1 MHGAETMPGANRP
14 EDAAGTGEA
23 GGSLLAGLGF
33 TEVAEPA
40 PHAALHAVSQ
50 AASREAPQGSSQ
62 GRSLGT
68 SEDIPA
74 AAPRA
79 PLHIAPVR
87 RGGSLRGAGPMRR
100 EDLQA
105 APRFAE
111 AAEAAETDRI
121 MKPGALRG
129 AARGRD
135 LDSLTRTLFLRIY
148 PVIAAVVLLT
158 QAGIAWVNYADQFR
172 LYTERANLLA
182 GLTAAAIDR
191 PGWEQAAASFGP
203 QLQALARDPAFRYAA
218 LKDGQGRVVGTAGE
232 TPRGKPWDLVQVSA
246 ALESDGSPGTLALVL
261 SAEELRDN
269 AGKQALLALGTS
281 LVLMLAFVATLHL
294 NLRRHVVAPVKR
306 LLVAMRQVEH
316 KHWTTVDLGGAYRP
330 SNEIDAISQ
339 AFNSMVEGLR
349 SGDEAKQ
356 LLQALEQ
363 AHGALEAANRQV
375 IESIGYA
382 RRIQASVLPD
392 PKALSATGIDLAVLW
407 EPLQLV
413 GGDYYWLEEIDG
425 LSVIV
430 VADCTGH
437 GVPGAFLTLIVA
449 TALDRLLHERGLR
462 SPAALLAGLDAMVRT
477 QLRQDGRGAE
487 SDDGLDCGICVWDPA
502 HRSLRFAGAGL
513 SLTAIREGAVAR
525 VRGSRRG
532 LGYPRTGREA
542 PPEADSLVPVEPGT
556 TFYLMTDGVTD
567 QMGEP
572 APGQRPRLLGQR
584 GVAERL
590 AARADEPLAAQVAG
604 LERELAAYRGGQPRR
619 DDMTLVAFR
628 LG

>member
-1 MHGAETMPGANRP
+1 MSLAET
-14 EDAAGTGEA
+14 
-23 GGSLLAGLGF
+23 
-33 TEVAEPA
+33 PA
-40 PHAALHAVSQ
+40 PAA
-50 AASREAPQGSSQ
+50 
-62 GRSLGT
+62 
-68 SEDIPA
+68 
-74 AAPRA
+74 
-79 PLHIAPVR
+79 R
-87 RGGSLRGAGPMRR
+87 RGGLRGSGPMRR
-100 EDLQA
+100 EDMLDHLG
-105 APRFAE
+105 FADV
-111 AAEAAETDRI
+111 AESGADASGI
-121 MKPGALRG
+121 MAPGALRG

-158 QAGIAWVNYADQFR
+158 QAGIAWVNYTDQFR
-172 LYTERANLLA
+172 LYTDRANLLA
-182 GLTAAAIDR
+182 SLSAAAIAR
-191 PGWEQAAASFGP
+191 PGWERAPEIFGP
-203 QLQALARDPAFRYAA
+203 QLQALTRDPAFRYAA
-218 LKDGQGRVVGTAGE
+218 LRDGTGTLVGSAGE
-232 TPRGKPWDLVQVSA
+232 PPHGRDWNRVQVSA
-246 ALESDGSPGTLALVL
+246 QVGTAPDTATTQAGSLTVVL

-269 AGKQALLALGTS
+269 AERQALLALGTS
-281 LVLMLAFVATLHL
+281 LVLMLAFVATLTRTV
-294 NLRRHVVAPVKR
+294 RRHVVAPLKR
-306 LLVAMRQVEH
+306 LLVAMRKVEH

-349 SGDEAKQ
+349 SGDEAKR

-363 AHGALEAANRQV
+363 AHAELARANSQV

-382 RRIQASVLPD
+382 RRIQASVLPERG
-392 PKALSATGIDLAVLW
+392 ALAARVDLAVLY
-407 EPLQLV
+407 EPLHLV
-413 GGDYYWLEEIDG
+413 GGDYYWLEEVDG

-462 SPAALLAGLDAMVRT
+462 SPAAILAGLDAMVRT

-502 HRSLRFAGAGL
+502 ERSLLFAGAGL
-513 SLTAIREGAVAR
+513 SLTAIRDGTVAQI
-525 VRGSRRG
+525 RGGRRG

-542 PPEADSLVPVEPGT
+542 LPEADTRVPVEPGT

-567 QMGEP
+567 QMGGP
-572 APGQRPRLLGQR
+572 MSGQAGGQAGGASGGRPRLLGQR

-590 AARADEPLAAQVAG
+590 LARAADGLDAQLAG
-604 LERELAAYRGGQPRR
+604 LEQDLAAYRGGQPRR

-628 LG
+628 LPELPA

>member
-1 MHGAETMPGANRP
+1 MSGAETTLVAIRQDDAPTGAGPGSEP
-14 EDAAGTGEA
+14 
-23 GGSLLAGLGF
+23 LVAGLGF
-33 TEVAEPA
+33 AEVAEPA
-40 PHAALHAVSQ
+40 
-50 AASREAPQGSSQ
+50 AP
-62 GRSLGT
+62 
-68 SEDIPA
+68 
-74 AAPRA
+74 
-79 PLHIAPVR
+79 R

-100 EDLQA
+100 EDLRAA
-105 APRFAE
+105 APF
-111 AAEAAETDRI
+111 AEAAETDRI

-148 PVIAAVVLLT
+148 PVIAIVVLLT
-158 QAGIAWVNYADQFR
+158 QAGIAWVNYADQLR

-182 GLTAAAIDR
+182 ALTASAIDR
-191 PGWEQAAASFGP
+191 PGWERAAGTFRP

-218 LKDGQGRVVGTAGE
+218 LKDGQGQIVGTAGE

-246 ALESDGSPGTLALVL
+246 ALESAGSPGTLALVL

-269 AGKQALLALGTS
+269 AGSQALLALGTS
-281 LVLMLAFVATLHL
+281 IVLMLAFVATLHL
-294 NLRRHVVAPVKR
+294 NLRRHVVAPVQR
-306 LLVAMRQVEH
+306 LLVAMRKVEH

-356 LLQALEQ
+356 LLQALER
-363 AHGALEAANRQV
+363 AHAELETANRQV

-392 PKALSATGIDLAVLW
+392 PAALTPAGVDLAVLW
-407 EPLQLV
+407 EPLHLV

-462 SPAALLAGLDAMVRT
+462 SPAAILAGLDAMVRT

-487 SDDGLDCGICVWDPA
+487 SDDGLDCGICVWDPG

-513 SLTAIREGAVAR
+513 SLTAIRDGAVAR

-542 PPEADSLVPVEPGT
+542 PPEADSFVPVEPGT

-584 GVAERL
+584 GVTERL
-590 AARADEPLAAQVAG
+590 AARAGEPLADQVAG
-604 LERELAAYRGGQPRR
+604 LERDLAAYRGGQPRR

>member
-1 MHGAETMPGANRP
+1 MSTAETP
-14 EDAAGTGEA
+14 
-23 GGSLLAGLGF
+23 S
-33 TEVAEPA
+33 
-40 PHAALHAVSQ
+40 
-50 AASREAPQGSSQ
+50 
-62 GRSLGT
+62 
-68 SEDIPA
+68 PA
-74 AAPRA
+74 A
-79 PLHIAPVR
+79 R
-87 RGGSLRGAGPMRR
+87 RGGLRGSGPMRR
-100 EDLQA
+100 EDLLDNLG
-105 APRFAE
+105 FADV
-111 AAEAAETDRI
+111 ADADASGI
-121 MKPGALRG
+121 MAPGALRG

-158 QAGIAWVNYADQFR
+158 QAGIAWVNYTDQFR
-172 LYTERANLLA
+172 LYTDRANLLA
-182 GLTAAAIDR
+182 SLTVAAIAR
-191 PGWEQAAASFGP
+191 PGWEQAPEIFGP
-203 QLQALARDPAFRYAA
+203 QLQALTRDPAFRYAA
-218 LKDGQGRVVGTAGE
+218 LRDGAGTLVGSAGE
-232 TPRGKPWDLVQVSA
+232 QPHGRDWNRVQVSA
-246 ALESDGSPGTLALVL
+246 QVGTQAGTAPDAAAAQAGSLTVVL

-269 AGKQALLALGTS
+269 AERQALLALGTS
-281 LVLMLAFVATLHL
+281 LVLMLAFVATLTRTV
-294 NLRRHVVAPVKR
+294 RRHVVAPLKR
-306 LLVAMRQVEH
+306 LLVAMRKVEH

-349 SGDEAKQ
+349 SGDEAKR

-363 AHGALEAANRQV
+363 AHAALERANTQV

-382 RRIQASVLPD
+382 RRIQASVLPERG
-392 PKALSATGIDLAVLW
+392 ALGARVELAVLY
-407 EPLQLV
+407 EPLHLV
-413 GGDYYWLEEIDG
+413 GGDYYWLEEVDG

-462 SPAALLAGLDAMVRT
+462 SPAAVLAGLDAMVRA

-502 HRSLRFAGAGL
+502 ERSLLFAGAGL
-513 SLTAIREGAVAR
+513 SLTAIRDGTVAQI
-525 VRGSRRG
+525 RGGRRG

-542 PPEADSLVPVEPGT
+542 LPEADTRVPVEPGT

-567 QMGEP
+567 QMGGQISDRASG
-572 APGQRPRLLGQR
+572 APGGRPKLLGPR

-590 AARADEPLAAQVAG
+590 LARAADGLDAQLAG
-604 LERELAAYRGGQPRR
+604 LEQDLAAYRGGQPRR

-628 LG
+628 LPELPA